1 MHWNKR
7 LILRKAFV
15 LAYALLSW
23 VFKRSWKVRF
33 ESMMT
38 PSNFRDSFIST
49 GVSLAKVRTY
59 KWQEL
64 EFSQCLIID
73 GLL

>member
-15 LAYALLSW
+15 LAYALLN
-23 VFKRSWKVRF
+23 FKRSWKVRF

-38 PSNFRDSFIST
+38 PSNFRESFIST

-59 KWQEL
+59 KWHEL
-64 EFSQCLIID
+64 EFSQCLLID